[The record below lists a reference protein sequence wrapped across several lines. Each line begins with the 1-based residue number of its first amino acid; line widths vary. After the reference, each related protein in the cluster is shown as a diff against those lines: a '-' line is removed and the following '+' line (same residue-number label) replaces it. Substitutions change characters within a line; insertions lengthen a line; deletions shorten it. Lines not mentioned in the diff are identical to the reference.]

1 MASKYVPTE
10 ELAKHFAVAGQT
22 VRLWI
27 KQGKIPA
34 GTFIKIGNTY
44 RFDIEA
50 VEAALQAR
58 AQAQVDSVSIVPK
71 EEPKEEPA
79 DEVAAIVDEVER
91 QETTALS
98 LDFDSDEDL

>member
-10 ELAKHFAVAGQT
+10 ELAKHFAVSGQT

-27 KQGKIPA
+27 KQGKIPV

-58 AQAQVDSVSIVPK
+58 AQADSASIVPK
-71 EEPKEEPA
+71 EEST
-79 DEVAAIVDEVER
+79 DEVAAIVDEVEQ
-91 QETTALS
+91 QETPVLS
-98 LDFDSDEDL
+98 LDFDSDEDF

>member
-10 ELAKHFAVAGQT
+10 ELAKHFAVSGQT

-27 KQGKIPA
+27 KQGKIPV

-58 AQAQVDSVSIVPK
+58 AQAQADSASIVPK
-71 EEPKEEPA
+71 EEST
-79 DEVAAIVDEVER
+79 DEVAAIVDEVEQ
-91 QETTALS
+91 QETPALS
-98 LDFDSDEDL
+98 LDFDSDEDF